1 MVGGSS
7 PERVRQPG
15 SLPTDVLQADVSP
28 PASPG
33 LVVRGL
39 CYRYPRS
46 SVAALDGVDLD
57 ARAGQV
63 LGLLGPNGAGK
74 TTLLALLAG
83 LWTANL
89 GSLTLDDAPLATMR
103 AHQPQAIALAPQDD
117 AFYPMLSVR
126 ENLACF
132 AAAAGLAGATAR
144 ARIAAVLAQTQ
155 LERHAAQRAQRL
167 SGGLKRRLNLAIT
180 LLPEPRVLLLD
191 EPTAG
196 VDPQSRAFLR
206 EVIGTLAQE
215 GRIVILSS
223 HLMSDIEA
231 LAQQVVILDQ
241 GRVLCAGSLPELLAQ
256 AQARTGQAHLEPL
269 FMALTQRELRDD

>member
-1 MVGGSS
+1 
-7 PERVRQPG
+7 
-15 SLPTDVLQADVSP
+15 
-28 PASPG
+28 
-33 LVVRGL
+33 VRGL
-39 CYRYPRS
+39 RYRYPRA

-57 ARAGQV
+57 AHAGQV

-83 LWTANL
+83 LWSADA
-89 GSLTLDDAPLATMR
+89 GSITLDGAPLAAIRT
-103 AHQPQAIALAPQDD
+103 HQPQAIALAPQDD

-144 ARIAAVLAQTQ
+144 VRIAAVLGQTQ

-191 EPTAG
+191 EPTSG

-223 HLMSDIEA
+223 HLMSDIEM
-231 LAQQVVILDQ
+231 LAQRVVILDQ
-241 GRVLCAGSLPELLAQ
+241 GRLLCAGSLPELLAQ
-256 AQARTGQAHLEPL
+256 ALARTGQAHLEPL
-269 FMALTQRELRDD
+269 FMALTQRELRDA

>member
-1 MVGGSS
+1 MSG
-7 PERVRQPG
+7 
-15 SLPTDVLQADVSP
+15 VLA
-28 PASPG
+28 
-33 LVVRGL
+33 VRGL
-39 CYRYPRS
+39 RYRYPRGN
-46 SVAALDGVDLD
+46 VFALDGVDLD
-57 ARAGQV
+57 ARVGQV

-83 LWTANL
+83 LWPADGGT
-89 GSLTLDDAPLATMR
+89 LTLDDEPLAATR
-103 AHQPQAIALAPQDD
+103 ACQPQAIALAPQDD
-117 AFYPMLSVR
+117 AFYPMLSAR

-132 AAAAGLAGATAR
+132 AAAAGLAGAKAR
-144 ARIAAVLAQTQ
+144 VRIDTVLAQTQ
-155 LERHAAQRAQRL
+155 LERHAQQRAQRL
-167 SGGLKRRLNLAIT
+167 SGGLRRRLNLAIS
-180 LLPEPRVLLLD
+180 LLAAPRVLLLD

-241 GRVLCAGSLPELLAQ
+241 GRVLRAGALHELLAQ
-256 AQARTGQAHLEPL
+256 ARSLTGQAHLEPL